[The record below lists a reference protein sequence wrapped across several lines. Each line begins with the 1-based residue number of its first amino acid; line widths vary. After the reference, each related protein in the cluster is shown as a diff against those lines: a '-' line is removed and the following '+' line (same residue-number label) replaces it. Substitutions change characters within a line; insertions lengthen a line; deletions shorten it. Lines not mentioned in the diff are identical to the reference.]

1 MPTQIATTGDLENA
15 QRIILAEAR
24 YSEEHS
30 HPCMN
35 LFDHYRL
42 AQGEKT
48 MTIPKVAR
56 MTAND
61 LVDGVDMVDSED
73 IGMTTVDLTTAE
85 VGLKVVLSDKL
96 LRQAN
101 DNIKAVVGRQMGDG
115 MGRKADRDIIAL
127 FAATNGGTD
136 YGADNINFTA
146 RNAASC
152 IATAKSSRFGSPLF
166 VVHHPNAIFALASS
180 LAPVGSTVSVAVPEG
195 PSADLLRNFYKL
207 TLSGVPFYED
217 GEIEVVGSTD
227 SGRGIISRP
236 SAIAI
241 LTSMESRTEPE
252 RDASLRAWE
261 LNVVADY
268 GVFEVDD
275 SLAAPLRYEI
285 GNPSTSN

>member
-30 HPCMN
+30 HPCIN
-35 LFDHYRL
+35 LISHYQL
-42 AQGEKT
+42 GQGEKQL
-48 MTIPKVAR
+48 TIPKVAR

-85 VGLKVVLSDKL
+85 VGLKVILSDKL
-96 LRQAN
+96 IRQAN
-101 DNIKAVVGRQMGDG
+101 DAVKSVVGRQMGQG
-115 MGRKADRDIIAL
+115 MARKMDRDIIAL
-127 FAATNGGTD
+127 FSALNGGTA
-136 YGADNINFTA
+136 YGGDNINFTA
-146 RNAASC
+146 RNAAAS
-152 IATAKSSRFGSPLF
+152 ITTAKASRMGTPLF
-166 VVHHPNAIFALASS
+166 VVHHPNAIFALTSS
-180 LAPVGSTVSVAVPEG
+180 LAPVGATASVAIPHGFSE
-195 PSADLLRNFYKL
+195 DLLRDFFK
-207 TLSGVPFYED
+207 TMLSGVPFFED
-217 GEIEVVGSTD
+217 GEIEVIGSTD
-227 SGRGIISRP
+227 SAYGVI
-236 SAIAI
+236 AHKEAMAI
-241 LTSMESRTEPE
+241 LTSMEPRTEPQ

-275 SLAAPLRYEI
+275 TMGAPLRYEI